1 MEIKLNSY
9 LVLELERNE
18 KLYRFEMPFGAKYE
32 DARIVAHDFVRG
44 VEELQ
49 KQAEEQLKKSQEP
62 EIKEYE
68 VAPEGE

>member
-1 MEIKLNSY
+1 MDIKLNSY

-18 KLYRFEMPFGAKYE
+18 KVYYFSMPFGAKYE
-32 DARIVAHDFVRG
+32 DARLVANDFVRG

-62 EIKEYE
+62 QVKEYE